1 MQQVSPTHTTTEAL
15 EEWEPPAVTEYLIAD
30 VSEASF
36 VAGGPDGGIY
46 S

>member
-1 MQQVSPTHTTTEAL
+1 MQQVSPTNTTTEAL

-30 VSEASF
+30 VSELGF
-36 VAGGPDGGIY
+36 VAGGVDGGVY